1 MLETT
6 NREFRKIPSL
16 DFLYE
21 VNDNGTILR
30 NVKSKRHTKIFVDK
44 HHAGL
49 NQGYAA
55 CFVSVHKKVYRVML
69 AKVVAECWLGE
80 KPDGLQIDHIDRN
93 SLNNDYRNLRY
104 VTQSENMKNRVLSN
118 RVIMNAKNNVLKHI
132 EAIMKPV
139 KIDDLYFK
147 NTTVAAKYLSSLTGK
162 TSEAMRYR
170 LKAKRKEIL
179 GHTVEY
185 LNAETGHSNHIDGK
199 EQSTLLCI

>member
-1 MLETT
+1 MIEEQS
-6 NREFRKIPSL
+6 NREFRKVPSL
-16 DFLYE
+16 NFLYE

-55 CFVSVHKKVYRVML
+55 CFVSVHNRVRRVML
-69 AKVVAECWLGE
+69 AKVVAECWLGK

-118 RVIMNAKNNVLKHI
+118 RVIMNAKNNIMKHI
-132 EAIMKPV
+132 EAMRKPV
-139 KIDDLYFK
+139 KVDGVYFK
-147 NTTVAAKYLSSLTGK
+147 SKRDASVYLSKLTGK
-162 TSEAMRYR
+162 NAEALRDRMKRQ
-170 LKAKRKEIL
+170 RKEIL

-185 LNAETGHSNHIDGK
+185 LNAETGHSDHTNGK
-199 EQSTLLCI
+199 EQSTLF